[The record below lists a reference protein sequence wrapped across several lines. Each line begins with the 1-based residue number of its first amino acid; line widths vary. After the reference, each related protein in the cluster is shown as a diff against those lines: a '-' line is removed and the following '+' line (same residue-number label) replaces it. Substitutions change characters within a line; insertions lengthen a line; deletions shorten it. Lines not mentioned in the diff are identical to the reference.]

1 MYQITCVNKYFKR
14 VKTNTLHS
22 NGSEIILIF
31 AGIPLTEEE
40 KESFLSLAAEL
51 ALITINTRLYSFLTS

>member
-1 MYQITCVNKYFKR
+1 MYQIVCVNKYFKI

-22 NGSEIILIF
+22 NESEIIPIF

-40 KESFLSLAAEL
+40 KESFYLLQL
-51 ALITINTRLYSFLTS
+51 KLH